1 MVTLADRVKV
11 ATSTTGTG
19 TITLGSAESGY
30 QSFADGGVS
39 NGDVVRYVIED
50 GTAWEIGTG
59 TYTSSGTTL
68 SRSLSSSSTGSLL
81 SLSGS
86 AVVFI
91 SPSASDIELNL
102 TGGFSSTNFTAT
114 SGQTEFAGTYATD
127 KTEVYKN
134 GILLVPTT
142 DYTLTSA
149 LVTLTSGAT
158 TGDIVQ
164 VHTYGGGVN
173 DGYEETVYT
182 ATSGQTTFTGT
193 FNPSAAAVFLN
204 GILLKLTTDYTINS
218 TTVTLQSAAAVDDIL
233 TVAHYGFPSS
243 NFKSFLDTFTL
254 PTSDGTSGQVL
265 QTNGSGVLS
274 LADAASGGVTTY
286 SAIGDLP
293 LTGNTAG
300 DMAYVSGNNRL
311 YINNGTGWYNI
322 ALVNTNPSITSV
334 QDANSNTS
342 PFVLSTDGTATVITI
357 TASDP
362 EEVPLTYS
370 YSVTSGSLTN
380 GGGTT
385 ATVSQGTGANT
396 NVFTITPTSN
406 LDYSGSF
413 TLTFTASDGINQA
426 TSASS
431 FSLAFSIVNSNYS
444 VFLLKTDSNST
455 DNQVDASSNSL
466 TITENGDVTST
477 AFTPHHPKGYS
488 TYFDGSDDSLEITT
502 SGDLQALGRTGQECT
517 IEAWIWMASAPASG
531 SYGTGIYSQGSAG
544 STTAGTNVLSLEV
557 QENLTIR
564 GMVNGS
570 YNSLTN
576 CPVTTATINVKE
588 WTHVALVL
596 YNQTWTIYINGT
608 SSATATGSYPQG
620 TTHNTAYIG
629 RIFYASTRTTE
640 AYIRDLRVTS
650 TAEYT
655 SNFTPTTES
664 LTAVTGTEL
673 LTCQNAYLV
682 DNSTNSFD
690 ITANNEPA
698 TKLFTPYDHLPYNK
712 SSHGGSV
719 YFDGSGDYLSCGSGS
734 QFDMGTGD
742 FTWEAWVYPM
752 EASRSQ
758 QIISVGDSNST
769 IYGFYF
775 RSTNKF
781 AFYGNSTLYLES
793 SSTSSINQW
802 YHVAVARSGTSLAL
816 YVNGTSVAT
825 ATNSASIG
833 SSSEGGY
840 VGVNYGVSTQN
851 WKGYISDARV
861 VKGTAVYTADF
872 TPPTIPLT
880 AITNTQLL
888 TCTNK
893 NNTWDA
899 ASTGSINLLESG
911 ATLSTTITK
920 YENESVQ
927 LDGVDDYIA
936 IDYTNPFFDVSTGDF
951 TWEGWFRFE
960 NVSSSPKIF
969 ISLATATSYWQV
981 YAYQGKLTVRINSSN
996 AVYGQDTASL
1006 SNSTWYHIAFVRE
1019 GNNFTLYKDGTSV
1032 VTDTYSGSIGNHI
1045 SYGVGGPSTR
1055 MQGNVEGVRLS
1066 KYARYTSNFTPPSE
1080 ALEG

>member
-39 NGDVVRYVIED
+39 DGDIVRYVIED

-68 SRSLSSSSTGSLL
+68 SRTLSSSSTGSLL

-134 GILLVPTT
+134 GILLVPAT
-142 DYTLTSA
+142 DYTLTSS

-182 ATSGQTTFTGT
+182 ATSGQTTFSGT

-218 TTVTLQSAAAVDDIL
+218 TTVTLQSAAAADDIL
-233 TVAHYGFPSS
+233 TVAHYGFPST

-293 LTGNTAG
+293 LTGNSAG

-334 QDANSNTS
+334 QDANSSTS

-396 NVFTITPTSN
+396 NVFTITPTTN
-406 LDYSGSF
+406 LSYSGSF
-413 TLTFTASDGINQA
+413 TLTFTASDGINQG
-426 TSASS
+426 TSAAS
-431 FSLAFSIVNSNYS
+431 FSLAFSISNSNYS
-444 VFLLKTDSNST
+444 TFLLKTDNTAT

-466 TITENGDVTST
+466 TITENGNVTST
-477 AFTPHHPKGYS
+477 AFTPYHPKGYS
-488 TYFDGSDDSLEITT
+488 THFDGTGDKLSVANNSSFEVGSSDFTLEFWYYPETSVLNGFIAGYYSSTNNQRSYSIYHDSTTGNLSMVFSTDGTFQSNNATSSSITPTNMNNVWNHIALTKSGTTAKLWHNGTLVATDTSAPTTLYAPTSGPFNIGTFDDST
-502 SGDLQALGRTGQECT
+502 
-517 IEAWIWMASAPASG
+517 
-531 SYGTGIYSQGSAG
+531 
-544 STTAGTNVLSLEV
+544 
-557 QENLTIR
+557 
-564 GMVNGS
+564 
-570 YNSLTN
+570 
-576 CPVTTATINVKE
+576 
-588 WTHVALVL
+588 
-596 YNQTWTIYINGT
+596 YINGYL
-608 SSATATGSYPQG
+608 SDVRLVIGSQ
-620 TTHNTAYIG
+620 
-629 RIFYASTRTTE
+629 
-640 AYIRDLRVTS
+640 V
-650 TAEYT
+650 YT
-655 SNFTPTTES
+655 SAFTPPTS
-664 LTAVTGTEL
+664 PLTAITNTQL
-673 LTCQNAYLV
+673 LTCHLPYFADGSSNNL
-682 DNSTNSFD
+682 S
-690 ITANNEPA
+690 ITVNGDPK
-698 TKLFTPYDHLPYNK
+698 TQQFSPYDHLSYNK

-734 QFDMGTGD
+734 QFNMETGD

-752 EASRSQ
+752 EASRTQ
-758 QIISVGDSNST
+758 QIISVGNSNST
-769 IYGFYF
+769 INGLYF

-781 AFYGNSTLYLES
+781 SFYANSTLYLES
-793 SSTSSINQW
+793 SSTSTINAW
-802 YHVAVARSGTSLAL
+802 YHVAVVRSSTNLTL
-816 YVNGTSVAT
+816 YVNGASVAT
-825 ATNSASIG
+825 TTTSDSIG
-833 SSSEGGY
+833 SSTEGAY
-840 VGVNYGVSTQN
+840 VGTSYGLTPQQDWN
-851 WKGYISDARV
+851 GYISDARV
-861 VKGTAVYTADF
+861 VKGTAVYTSDF
-872 TPPTIPLT
+872 TPPTSPLS

-893 NNTWDA
+893 NSAWDA
-899 ASTGSINLLESG
+899 AGGSLNLLQGG
-911 ATLSTTITK
+911 ATFSTSITK

-927 LDGVDDYIA
+927 LDGTDDYID
-936 IDYTNPFFDVSTGDF
+936 IDYTNQLFDVSTGDF
-951 TWEGWFRFE
+951 TWEGWFRID
-960 NVSSSPKIF
+960 NVSSNPKIF
-969 ISLATATSYWQV
+969 VSLASATTYWQL
-981 YAYQGKLTVRINSSN
+981 YAYQSKLTLRVNSS
-996 AVYGQDTASL
+996 AVVYGQASGTL
-1006 SNSTWYHIAFVRE
+1006 SNSTWYHIALVRE
-1019 GNNFTLYKDGTSV
+1019 GDNFTVYQDGTSV
-1032 VTDTYSGSIGNHI
+1032 ITDTYSGSIGNH
-1045 SYGVGGPSTR
+1045 SGYGVGGPSTFLD
-1055 MQGNVEGVRLS
+1055 GNVEGVRLS
-1066 KYARYTSNFTPPSE
+1066 KYARYTSNFTPPSA

>member
-142 DYTLTSA
+142 DYTLTSS

-182 ATSGQTTFTGT
+182 ATAGQTTFTGT

-362 EEVPLTYS
+362 EEIPLTYS

-396 NVFTITPTSN
+396 NVFTITPTTN

-455 DNQVDASSNSL
+455 DNQVDASTNSL
-466 TITENGDVTST
+466 TITENGNVTST

-502 SGDLQALGRTGQECT
+502 SGDLQAIGRSGSECT
-517 IEAWIWMASAPASG
+517 IEAWIWMVSAPASG
-531 SYGTGIYSQGSAG
+531 TYGTAIYSQGTEGVSTG
-544 STTAGTNVLSLEV
+544 SNVISFEI
-557 QENLTIR
+557 QENSTVRAL
-564 GMVNGS
+564 VNGA
-570 YNSLTN
+570 YANTTN
-576 CPVTTATINVKE
+576 CPISTGTVSTGE
-588 WTHVALVL
+588 WTHLALVL

-608 SSATATGSYPQG
+608 ADGTASGSYLSG

-629 RIFYASTRTTE
+629 RVFAGSNRTTE

-655 SNFTPTTES
+655 SGFTPTTQS

-690 ITANNEPA
+690 ITVNNEPA
-698 TKLFTPYDHLPYNK
+698 TKLFTPYDHLAYNK

-719 YFDGSGDYLSCGSGS
+719 YFDGTGDYLTVSSNVHNGI
-734 QFDMGTGD
+734 GTGD
-742 FTWEAWVYPM
+742 FTAEAWVYLD
-752 EASRSQ
+752 EDVGSNRGIFGSGSSDSADEFTLLLLNNGTLYFDY
-758 QIISVGDSNST
+758 GDSTS
-769 IYGFYF
+769 YVQ
-775 RSTNKF
+775 
-781 AFYGNSTLYLES
+781 S
-793 SSTSSINQW
+793 SASFNARTW
-802 YHVAVARSGTSLAL
+802 HHVALTRSGTSFNIWLDGKSIA
-816 YVNGTSVAT
+816 SAT
-825 ATNSASIG
+825 ISTSIG
-833 SSSEGGY
+833 GSSNFA
-840 VGVNYGVSTQN
+840 VGWGRGIV

-861 VKGTAVYTADF
+861 VTGTTVYTAAF
-872 TPPTIPLT
+872 TPPTAPLT
-880 AITNTQLL
+880 AISGTQLL

-893 NNTWDA
+893 HEIWDA
-899 ASTGSINLLESG
+899 AAGTRFQIDGD
-911 ATLSTTITK
+911 ATTQSTTTK
-920 YENESVQ
+920 YAGSNLS
-927 LDGVDDYIA
+927 LDGTGDDIQY
-936 IDYTNPFFDVSTGDF
+936 SHGQLTGDF
-951 TWEGWFRFE
+951 TIEGWFY
-960 NVSSSPKIF
+960 NTTGD
-969 ISLATATSYWQV
+969 TAKS
-981 YAYQGKLTVRINSSN
+981 ISSN
-996 AVYGQDTASL
+996 AFGSANGHLIWIQDSKLNWRLYA
-1006 SNSTWYHIAFVRE
+1006 SNSAQTNKESGSATINTDTWYHFALVRS
-1019 GNNFTLYKDGTSV
+1019 GSTVTMYVDGTSDQSATFSDPLGNTGSDWIIGSYNAGYFGGYIEDFRI
-1032 VTDTYSGSIGNHI
+1032 TDG
-1045 SYGVGGPSTR
+1045 
-1055 MQGNVEGVRLS
+1055 L
-1066 KYARYTSNFTPPSE
+1066 ARYTSNFTPPTA

>member
-39 NGDVVRYVIED
+39 DGDIVRYVIED

-68 SRSLSSSSTGSLL
+68 SRTLSSSSTGSLL

-134 GILLVPTT
+134 GILLVPAT
-142 DYTLTSA
+142 DYTLTSS

-182 ATSGQTTFTGT
+182 ATSGQTTFSGT

-218 TTVTLQSAAAVDDIL
+218 TTVTLQSAAAADDIL

-274 LADAASGGVTTY
+274 LADAASGGGVTTY

-293 LTGNTAG
+293 LTGNSAG

-334 QDANSNTS
+334 QDADSGTS
-342 PFVLSTDGTATVITI
+342 PFVLTTDGTATVITI

-385 ATVSQGTGANT
+385 ATITQGTGANT
-396 NVFTITPTSN
+396 NVFTITPTTN
-406 LDYSGSF
+406 LAYSGTF

-426 TSASS
+426 TSVAS
-431 FSLAFSIVNSNYS
+431 FALAFAVDNSKYS
-444 VFLLKTDSNST
+444 AFLLKTDNSST

-466 TITENGDVTST
+466 TITENGNVTST
-477 AFTPHHPKGYS
+477 AFSPYHPKGYS
-488 TYFDGSDDSLEITT
+488 VLFDGTGDYLEIGDGSSTGYIEL
-502 SGDLQALGRTGQECT
+502 SGDFT
-517 IEAWIWMASAPASG
+517 IEAFIWSNGDFSSQNNVFG
-531 SYGTGIYSQGSAG
+531 SDLTYEGNYQVYVSSTFKLAIY
-544 STTAGTNVLSLEV
+544 
-557 QENLTIR
+557 
-564 GMVNGS
+564 
-570 YNSLTN
+570 
-576 CPVTTATINVKE
+576 
-588 WTHVALVL
+588 
-596 YNQTWTIYINGT
+596 
-608 SSATATGSYPQG
+608 
-620 TTHNTAYIG
+620 
-629 RIFYASTRTTE
+629 
-640 AYIRDLRVTS
+640 
-650 TAEYT
+650 
-655 SNFTPTTES
+655 
-664 LTAVTGTEL
+664 
-673 LTCQNAYLV
+673 
-682 DNSTNSFD
+682 DNSTAYNSTGDVPQDEWVHIAITRSGSTVTYWINGSSAGTSTLSTTLKYRLVGGLILSSSQTVYNSFD
-690 ITANNEPA
+690 GYISNVRIVDGTAIY
-698 TKLFTPYDHLPYNK
+698 TTTFTPPIETLTNVTNTAWLVCHLPYLADG
-712 SSHGGSV
+712 SSNGYSVTPNGDAHTALFNPIDHGAYSKTTHGGSV
-719 YFDGSGDYLSCGSGS
+719 YFDGSGDYLTVTNG
-734 QFDMGTGD
+734 FPAVGTGD
-742 FTWEAWVYPM
+742 Y
-752 EASRSQ
+752 
-758 QIISVGDSNST
+758 T
-769 IYGFYF
+769 IEFWMY
-775 RSTNKF
+775 RTVN
-781 AFYGNSTLYLES
+781 S
-793 SSTSSINQW
+793 SSAVAITDPRTSNTNNPLLWIKDTDEVYYFTNGADAIVGTTQTKINNW
-802 YHVAVARSGTSLAL
+802 YHVALSRSSGVSKLFI
-816 YVNGTSVAT
+816 NGVQE
-825 ATNSASIG
+825 G
-833 SSSEGGY
+833 SSYNDSHSY
-840 VGVNYGVSTQN
+840 TQDTLFLGQRYTGTAYN
-851 WKGYISDARV
+851 FDGYISDFRIV
-861 VKGTAVYTADF
+861 DGTAVYTSDF
-872 TPPTIPLT
+872 TPPTSPLS

-893 NNTWDA
+893 NSAWDA
-899 ASTGSINLLESG
+899 AGGSLNLLQGG
-911 ATLSTTITK
+911 ATFSTSITK

-927 LDGVDDYIA
+927 LDGTDDYID
-936 IDYTNPFFDVSTGDF
+936 IDYTNQLFDVSTGDF
-951 TWEGWFRFE
+951 TWEGWFRID
-960 NVSSSPKIF
+960 NVSSNPKIF
-969 ISLATATSYWQV
+969 VSLASATTYWQL
-981 YAYQGKLTVRINSSN
+981 YAYQSKLTLRVNSS
-996 AVYGQDTASL
+996 AVVYGQASGTL
-1006 SNSTWYHIAFVRE
+1006 SNSTWYHIALVRE
-1019 GNNFTLYKDGTSV
+1019 GDNFTVYQDGTSV
-1032 VTDTYSGSIGNHI
+1032 ITDTYSGSIGNH
-1045 SYGVGGPSTR
+1045 SGYGVGGPSTFLD
-1055 MQGNVEGVRLS
+1055 GNVEGVRLS
-1066 KYARYTSNFTPPSE
+1066 KYARYTSNFTPPSA

>member
-19 TITLGSAESGY
+19 TITLGAAESGY

-68 SRSLSSSSTGSLL
+68 SRTLSSSSTGSLL

-142 DYTLTSA
+142 DYTLTSS

-182 ATSGQTTFTGT
+182 ATSGQTTFSGT

-218 TTVTLQSAAAVDDIL
+218 TTVTLQSAAAADDIL

-334 QDANSNTS
+334 QDANSNTT
-342 PFVLSTDGTATVITI
+342 PFTLTTDGTATVITI

-362 EEVPLTYS
+362 EDIPLTYS

-396 NVFTITPTSN
+396 NVFTITPTTTE
-406 LDYSGSF
+406 DYAGAF
-413 TLTFTASDGINQA
+413 TITFTVSDGVNTS
-426 TSASS
+426 TSANA
-431 FSLAFSIVNSNYS
+431 FSLQFSIDNAKYTTL
-444 VFLLKTDSNST
+444 LLKADASSS
-455 DNQVDASSNSL
+455 DNQVDASTNSL
-466 TITENGDVTST
+466 TITETGTATST
-477 AFTPHHPKGYS
+477 AFSPYHPKGY
-488 TYFDGSDDSLEITT
+488 
-502 SGDLQALGRTGQECT
+502 
-517 IEAWIWMASAPASG
+517 
-531 SYGTGIYSQGSAG
+531 
-544 STTAGTNVLSLEV
+544 
-557 QENLTIR
+557 
-564 GMVNGS
+564 
-570 YNSLTN
+570 
-576 CPVTTATINVKE
+576 
-588 WTHVALVL
+588 
-596 YNQTWTIYINGT
+596 
-608 SSATATGSYPQG
+608 
-620 TTHNTAYIG
+620 
-629 RIFYASTRTTE
+629 
-640 AYIRDLRVTS
+640 
-650 TAEYT
+650 
-655 SNFTPTTES
+655 
-664 LTAVTGTEL
+664 
-673 LTCQNAYLV
+673 
-682 DNSTNSFD
+682 
-690 ITANNEPA
+690 
-698 TKLFTPYDHLPYNK
+698 
-712 SSHGGSV
+712 SV
-719 YFDGSGDYLSCGSGS
+719 YFDGSGDYL
-734 QFDMGTGD
+734 
-742 FTWEAWVYPM
+742 
-752 EASRSQ
+752 
-758 QIISVGDSNST
+758 
-769 IYGFYF
+769 
-775 RSTNKF
+775 
-781 AFYGNSTLYLES
+781 
-793 SSTSSINQW
+793 
-802 YHVAVARSGTSLAL
+802 
-816 YVNGTSVAT
+816 T
-825 ATNSASIG
+825 AN
-833 SSSEGGY
+833 
-840 VGVNYGVSTQN
+840 V
-851 WKGYISDARV
+851 
-861 VKGTAVYTADF
+861 
-872 TPPTIPLT
+872 PT
-880 AITNTQLL
+880 
-888 TCTNK
+888 
-893 NNTWDA
+893 NNT
-899 ASTGSINLLESG
+899 T
-911 ATLSTTITK
+911 
-920 YENESVQ
+920 
-927 LDGVDDYIA
+927 
-936 IDYTNPFFDVSTGDF
+936 F
-951 TWEGWFRFE
+951 TAECWF
-960 NVSSSPKIF
+960 
-969 ISLATATSYWQV
+969 
-981 YAYQGKLTVRINSSN
+981 YQTHRHHLHLCDLFR
-996 AVYGQDTASL
+996 
-1006 SNSTWYHIAFVRE
+1006 
-1019 GNNFTLYKDGTSV
+1019 
-1032 VTDTYSGSIGNHI
+1032 
-1045 SYGVGGPSTR
+1045 
-1055 MQGNVEGVRLS
+1055 
-1066 KYARYTSNFTPPSE
+1066 
-1080 ALEG
+1080 

>member
-142 DYTLTSA
+142 DYTLTSS

-182 ATSGQTTFTGT
+182 ATAGQTTFTGT

-334 QDANSNTS
+334 QDANNSTS

-362 EEVPLTYS
+362 EEIPLTYS
-370 YSVTSGSLTN
+370 YSVTTGSLTN

-396 NVFTITPTSN
+396 NVFTITPTTN

-413 TLTFTASDGINQA
+413 TLTFTASDGINQG

-431 FSLAFSIVNSNYS
+431 FSLAFSIPNSNYS
-444 VFLLKTDSNST
+444 VFLLKADNTAT

-466 TITENGDVTST
+466 TITENGNVTST
-477 AFTPHHPKGYS
+477 AFTPYHPKGYS
-488 TYFDGSDDSLEITT
+488 AYFDGSGDYLRIPYDASFSYSSSKPFTIDIWFYPLVSDSDTQNIASSNNGN
-502 SGDLQALGRTGQECT
+502 SGDANLNWLFRQKSDNTLRFVMIDQSTTVVECDSTDSINIKEWNHVSVVMTGSSIKHWLNGSFQQEV
-517 IEAWIWMASAPASG
+517 SF
-531 SYGTGIYSQGSAG
+531 AG
-544 STTAGTNVLSLEV
+544 SMQTNGNIDVGAHATNYFNGYIADFRYNVDEQIYTGTADINVPTER
-557 QENLTIR
+557 LTANGYTEALVCHLPYIAD
-564 GMVNGS
+564 GSSSDHSITVNG
-570 YNSLTN
+570 
-576 CPVTTATINVKE
+576 
-588 WTHVALVL
+588 
-596 YNQTWTIYINGT
+596 
-608 SSATATGSYPQG
+608 
-620 TTHNTAYIG
+620 NTKTQQ
-629 RIFYASTRTTE
+629 FS
-640 AYIRDLRVTS
+640 
-650 TAEYT
+650 
-655 SNFTPTTES
+655 
-664 LTAVTGTEL
+664 
-673 LTCQNAYLV
+673 
-682 DNSTNSFD
+682 
-690 ITANNEPA
+690 
-698 TKLFTPYDHLPYNK
+698 PYDHFSYSK

-719 YFDGSGDYLSCGSGS
+719 YFDGSGDYLTVTQST
-734 QFDMGTGD
+734 QFDFGTGD
-742 FTWEAWVYPM
+742 FTIDFWYYPTAHKNYS
-752 EASRSQ
+752 ELWDTRTGQYTAGGTVLYVDSSGIIYYYITNGSSGTVAITGGSLSLNSWSHIEVSRSSGSTKLFINGTQ
-758 QIISVGDSNST
+758 SGSTYTDSND
-769 IYGFYF
+769 Y
-775 RSTNKF
+775 TNP
-781 AFYGNSTLYLES
+781 
-793 SSTSSINQW
+793 STSVKI
-802 YHVAVARSGTSLAL
+802 GTDQATTYSATG
-816 YVNGTSVAT
+816 YFSDFRVINGTAL
-825 ATNSASIG
+825 N
-833 SSSEGGY
+833 
-840 VGVNYGVSTQN
+840 
-851 WKGYISDARV
+851 
-861 VKGTAVYTADF
+861 TADF
-872 TPPTIPLT
+872 TPPTGPVT
-880 AITNTQLL
+880 AVTNTQLL

-893 NNTWDA
+893 HEIWDA
-899 ASTGSINLLESG
+899 ASGSANVPQAD
-911 ATLSTTITK
+911 ATTSTSITK
-920 YENESVQ
+920 YESASVQ
-927 LDGVDDYIA
+927 LDGTGDYIK
-936 IDYTNPFFDVSTGDF
+936 IDDTNPIFDVSTGDF
-951 TWEGWFRFE
+951 TWEGWFRIE
-960 NVSSSPKIF
+960 NVSSNPKLF
-969 ISLATATSYWQV
+969 ISSGSATAYWQL
-981 YAYQGKLTVRINSSN
+981 YAYQSKLTLRVNSG
-996 AVYGQDTASL
+996 AVVYGQASGTL
-1006 SNSTWYHIAFVRE
+1006 SNSTWYHIALVRE
-1019 GNNFTLYKDGTSV
+1019 GNNFTVYQDGTSV
-1032 VTDTYSGSIGNHI
+1032 ITDTYSGSIGHHS
-1045 SYGVGGPSTR
+1045 SYGVGGASPA

-1066 KYARYTSNFTPPSE
+1066 RYARYTSNFTPPSE
-1080 ALEG
+1080 ALQG